1 MVGIS
6 WLFMVRFSCAWY
18 SAGSGVKSPVVD
30 RIEIRLELVFCC
42 VVICVGGESVH
53 VVGVGV

>member
-1 MVGIS
+1 MN
-6 WLFMVRFSCAWY
+6 
-18 SAGSGVKSPVVD
+18 